1 METQDNMERQ
11 IRTDQMEFE
20 TTLTASLRKD
30 AKPGQSREDVLR
42 GLKKV
47 VKKQDRPSRPDQEK
61 R

>member
-1 METQDNMERQ
+1 MERQ
-11 IRTDQMEFE
+11 IRTDQMEFQ
-20 TTLTASLRKD
+20 TTLTSSLRKD
-30 AKPGQSREDVLR
+30 AKPGLSREDSLR